1 MIRPTFLGFETAKK
15 GISTAQKGLDI
26 TGHNLT
32 NWDSVGYTRQRITQV
47 SVAPD
52 SFRNRYSSSKV
63 GGAGQGVDIT
73 GVAQIRDVYLDKRF
87 RDESADVGYYDQSTT
102 ILRDIQSALNE
113 YNPTTDTGLRA
124 SIMAMSDALQSFST
138 HAYSE
143 THANIVL
150 SSFKNLT
157 QTLQQISS
165 KLESARNQQIYDL
178 EVSVQE
184 VNIKLQ
190 KIAELNKA
198 ILDDASSIQY
208 NPYFGPNE
216 LYDERNQLLDELSK
230 YADIHYTSNVDG
242 TINVE
247 VNGQMAVTGTKY
259 DKMEM
264 TQSTETGVVGLR
276 GTTTNTPVELPAG
289 SPTASTDYIN
299 GRGPNLRN
307 PGESTER
314 GFLYYKDQLNDFAQ
328 TLANV
333 ANSIIPE
340 TDANGSIIYEYE
352 LGPDGKP
359 LADPTDPTG
368 FKRILQLDED
378 GNPIPQLGSDGKP
391 VYKLDADGNKIP
403 VIDQV
408 TGQPA
413 VDADN
418 NPIYEVEYKYKYQ
431 TKQLLGAIPGDDG
444 KYHVQSDIPIT
455 ADNISVTDQWSNN
468 SGYVIFQRNPDE
480 HDTADNVG
488 NYALALADA
497 IANGTH
503 RFEPNG
509 AEFDGTFL
517 DYVKNYVTTL
527 GEDVS
532 FTESRLTATTTI
544 QQELEDGRDSVSGV
558 VVDEEVANMMLYNKS
573 LSAAS
578 RLMTAMDEALDTI
591 INKTGLVGR

>member
-15 GISTAQKGLDI
+15 GINTAQKGLDI

-264 TQSTETGVVGLR
+264 TQSKETGVVGLR
-276 GTTTNTPVELPAG
+276 WISTNKPVELTAG
-289 SPTASTDYIN
+289 SLKASTDYIN

-340 TDANGSIIYEYE
+340 TDANGSIIYELDE
-352 LGPDGKP
+352 NGDK
-359 LADPTDPTG
+359 
-368 FKRILQLDED
+368 ILQLDED

-403 VIDQV
+403 VMDNTQNPPV
-408 TGQPA
+408 PA
-413 VDADN
+413 VDADG
-418 NPIYEVEYKYKYQ
+418 NPVYEVEYKYKYQ
-431 TKQLLGAIPGDDG
+431 TKQLLGAISSIPGDDG
-444 KYHVQSDIPIT
+444 KYYVQSDIPIT

>member
-15 GISTAQKGLDI
+15 GINTAQKGLDI

-208 NPYFGPNE
+208 NPYFGPN
-216 LYDERNQLLDELSK
+216 QLLDELSK

-264 TQSTETGVVGLR
+264 TQSKETGVVGLR
-276 GTTTNTPVELPAG
+276 WISTNKPVELTAG
-289 SPTASTDYIN
+289 SLKASTDYIN

-340 TDANGSIIYEYE
+340 TDANGSIIYELDE
-352 LGPDGKP
+352 NGDK
-359 LADPTDPTG
+359 
-368 FKRILQLDED
+368 ILQLDED

-431 TKQLLGAIPGDDG
+431 TKQLLGAISSIPGDDG
-444 KYHVQSDIPIT
+444 KYYVQSDIPIT

>member
-15 GISTAQKGLDI
+15 GINTAQKGLDI

-264 TQSTETGVVGLR
+264 TQSKETGVVGLR
-276 GTTTNTPVELPAG
+276 WISTNKPVELTAG
-289 SPTASTDYIN
+289 SLKASTDYIN

-340 TDANGSIIYEYE
+340 TDANGNIIYELDE
-352 LGPDGKP
+352 NGDK
-359 LADPTDPTG
+359 
-368 FKRILQLDED
+368 ILQLDED

-403 VIDQV
+403 VMDNTQNPPV
-408 TGQPA
+408 PA
-413 VDADN
+413 VDADG
-418 NPIYEVEYKYKYQ
+418 NPVYEVEYKYKYQ
-431 TKQLLGAIPGDDG
+431 TKQLLGAISSIPGDDG
-444 KYHVQSDIPIT
+444 KYYVQSDIPIT

>member
-15 GISTAQKGLDI
+15 GINTAQKGLDI

-264 TQSTETGVVGLR
+264 TQSKETGVVGLR
-276 GTTTNTPVELPAG
+276 WISTNKPVELTAG
-289 SPTASTDYIN
+289 SLKASTDYIN

-340 TDANGSIIYEYE
+340 TDANGSIIYELDE
-352 LGPDGKP
+352 NGNK
-359 LADPTDPTG
+359 
-368 FKRILQLDED
+368 ILQLDED

-431 TKQLLGAIPGDDG
+431 TKQLLGAISSIPGDDG

>member
-15 GISTAQKGLDI
+15 GINTAQKGLDI

-102 ILRDIQSALNE
+102 ILRDIQAALNE

-264 TQSTETGVVGLR
+264 TQSKETGVVGLR
-276 GTTTNTPVELPAG
+276 WISTNKPVELTAG
-289 SPTASTDYIN
+289 SLKASTDYIN

-340 TDANGSIIYEYE
+340 TDANGSIIYELDE
-352 LGPDGKP
+352 NGDK
-359 LADPTDPTG
+359 
-368 FKRILQLDED
+368 ILQLDED

-431 TKQLLGAIPGDDG
+431 TKQLLGAISSIPGDDG
-444 KYHVQSDIPIT
+444 KYYVQSDIPIT

>member
-264 TQSTETGVVGLR
+264 TQSKETGVVGLR
-276 GTTTNTPVELPAG
+276 WISTNKPVELTAG
-289 SPTASTDYIN
+289 SLKASTDYIN

-340 TDANGSIIYEYE
+340 TDANGSIIYELDE
-352 LGPDGKP
+352 NGDK
-359 LADPTDPTG
+359 
-368 FKRILQLDED
+368 ILQLDED

-403 VIDQV
+403 VMDNTQNPPV
-408 TGQPA
+408 QA
-413 VDADN
+413 VDPDG
-418 NPIYEVEYKYKYQ
+418 NPVYEVEYKYKYQ
-431 TKQLLGAIPGDDG
+431 TKQLLGAISSIPGDDG
-444 KYHVQSDIPIT
+444 KYYVQSDIPIT

>member
-264 TQSTETGVVGLR
+264 TQSKETGVVGLR
-276 GTTTNTPVELPAG
+276 WISTNKPVELTAG
-289 SPTASTDYIN
+289 SLKASTDYIN

-340 TDANGSIIYEYE
+340 TDANGNIIYELDE
-352 LGPDGKP
+352 NGDK
-359 LADPTDPTG
+359 
-368 FKRILQLDED
+368 ILQLDED

-403 VIDQV
+403 VMDNTQNPPV
-408 TGQPA
+408 PA
-413 VDADN
+413 VDADG
-418 NPIYEVEYKYKYQ
+418 NPVYEVEYKYKYQ
-431 TKQLLGAIPGDDG
+431 TKQLLGAISSIPGDDG
-444 KYHVQSDIPIT
+444 KYYVQSDIPIT

>member
-15 GISTAQKGLDI
+15 GINTAQKGLDI

-264 TQSTETGVVGLR
+264 TQSKETGVVGLR
-276 GTTTNTPVELPAG
+276 WISTNKPVELTAG
-289 SPTASTDYIN
+289 SLKASTDYIN

-340 TDANGSIIYEYE
+340 TDANGSIIYELDE
-352 LGPDGKP
+352 NGNK
-359 LADPTDPTG
+359 
-368 FKRILQLDED
+368 ILQLDED

-431 TKQLLGAIPGDDG
+431 TKQLLGAISSIPGDDG
-444 KYHVQSDIPIT
+444 KYYVQSDIPIT